1 MKLTTD
7 DEQWI
12 HAVRIVMPPDATPDA
27 TSVLP
32 APLKWNALESLE
44 RAWSAEHN
52 TRLTVQTKEETA
64 QMAERIAAPGVY
76 IDYGDGAT
84 PTPMSPADIV
94 RMLGRAVTELA
105 VMRRKRELARVS
117 YQVAWTV
124 VGLLGVILAG
134 ITILK

>member
-12 HAVRIVMPPDATPDA
+12 RAVRIVMPPDVTP
-27 TSVLP
+27 VLP
-32 APLKWNALESLE
+32 TPLKWNALESLE
-44 RAWSAEHN
+44 RAWQTEHN
-52 TRLTVQTKEETA
+52 ARLTVQTKEETA
-64 QMAERIAAPGVY
+64 QMAERITEPGVY
-76 IDYGDGAT
+76 IDYRDGAA
-84 PTPMSPADIV
+84 PTLMSPADIV